1 VEPCGW
7 EDFVLNSARSKI
19 RNRKDGEV
27 STRREGTMTRAIGL
41 RKGVS
46 PSTGLQNIVLQ
57 RFIGFV
63 SGESPEGQVRTMSSG
78 REKEKEKARDV
89 EVRPV

>member
-1 VEPCGW
+1 MEPSGR
-7 EDFVLNSARSKI
+7 EDFVLDSARSKI

-41 RKGVS
+41 GKGVS
-46 PSTGLQNIVLQ
+46 PSTGLQNIVLR

-63 SGESPEGQVRTMSSG
+63 SGGSLGGPARTMLG
-78 REKEKEKARDV
+78 RRER
-89 EVRPV
+89 RRR